1 MTQQKKLL
9 MEEERKAIVH
19 YGKKLIES
27 GLTTGTGGNLSIY
40 DPETGYMAIKPTGI
54 DYFEIQPEDVVIT
67 DLNGNIVDGR
77 LKPSSEYEMHAIVY
91 RNRNDAR
98 AMIHTH
104 ALYLTTIACLRWD
117 LPAVDYLVAH
127 AGGKNVRC
135 AEYATYGTKELAEN
149 ALKAMEGR
157 KAVLL
162 ANHGVNVIGDT
173 LEQAFAVLEQLEFC
187 AKLYWQAKAIGEPVI
202 LPDEEME
209 HMVFRFKDYGQKK
222 KPQQG
227 REQHGII

>member
-1 MTQQKKLL
+1 MDTTKKLL
-9 MEEERKAIVH
+9 MEKERKEIVK
-19 YGKKLIES
+19 YGKKLIEV

-40 DPETGYMAIKPTGI
+40 DPTTGYMAIKPSGI
-54 DYFEIQPEDVVIT
+54 DYFEITPKDVVIT
-67 DLNGNIVDGR
+67 DLYGNIIDGD

-91 RNRNDAR
+91 RNRDDAR

-104 ALYLTTIACLRWD
+104 ALYSTTIACLRWD

-127 AGGKNVRC
+127 AGGKNIRC

-162 ANHGVNVIGDT
+162 ANHGINVIGDT
-173 LEQAFAVLEQLEFC
+173 MEQTFAILEQLEFC
-187 AKLYWQAKAIGEPVI
+187 AKLFWQAKAIGDPVI

-209 HMVFRFKDYGQKK
+209 MMVSRFKGYGQQKK
-222 KPQQG
+222 SPESRDENG
-227 REQHGII
+227 GV